1 MLLFCFICPQRQ
13 IHRLAMYEAQA
24 LASVTMRLGVQLQ
37 NPGHCRQAATIRL
50 YFSLATYNIPNA
62 LDFPAVWKRLVPI
75 DPDLF
80 IAHSQGLLPLGCCG
94 SHTWVAR
101 RISILTFCRA
111 MRLLSRSC
119 WKRKTKAMSA
129 PLMFFFVDFGLFHRQ
144 CFAHDIKPGNLL
156 K

>member
-1 MLLFCFICPQRQ
+1 
-13 IHRLAMYEAQA
+13 MYEAQA
-24 LASVTMRLGVQLQ
+24 LASVTTRLGVQLQ
-37 NPGHCRQAATIRL
+37 NTGHCRQAAMIRS

-101 RISILTFCRA
+101 RILILIFCHA
-111 MRLLSRSC
+111 MRLLSRSR

-144 CFAHDIKPGNLL
+144 CFVHDINRGNLL
-156 K
+156 R